1 MYGVAP
7 PLALFLLLAALIAP
21 AGDIVASAQRAD
33 GPSDHPAVVDV
44 TWREVE
50 PILRRLEHTAPLS
63 LREIPAAQRPTQ
75 WPGWMADRKRVL
87 SDRVRQGD
95 VDSVVHLLLFGTSF
109 TNVPRLTVARIADL
123 SDRWANGDASAQA
136 ILTRE
141 YRQRASDLVS
151 AAARPEPSVRM
162 QDVREILARE
172 GFPLRMPN
180 QRDRARDFLLQNVV
194 RVRQEAAALAADLER
209 LRSRDAAEA
218 LAERSRIFRDRG
230 LASDSSVLTQYA
242 VERALCALADRGVA
256 ARDSVRRVA
265 VVGPGLDFSDKQE
278 GVDLY
283 DPQTLQPFTLIDSL
297 AECGLGEP
305 GSVTVT
311 TIDLSARVNRHL
323 RSAVA
328 RAAAGQNY
336 RIVLPWNT
344 NAAANPEAL
353 AYWER
358 AGGHVGAS
366 ASAGAPRGKPGV
378 RVRAVDVAAA
388 VARRVQP
395 ITANI
400 VYDRVR
406 PVGQE
411 LFDMVV
417 ATNLLV
423 YYDTFEQSLAAAS
436 IGAMLREGGVFLTN
450 DAVLESPEIPLRSR
464 GQLPV
469 SFSEAGGDGERLVW
483 YVKSARPEGP

>member
-1 MYGVAP
+1 MYRVAP
-7 PLALFLLLAALIAP
+7 LAVFLLLSALLAR
-21 AGDIVASAQRAD
+21 AGDIVASAQ
-33 GPSDHPAVVDV
+33 PSDRPPGHPALVTV

-50 PILRRLEHTAPLS
+50 PILRRLEHTAPPS
-63 LREIPAAQRPTQ
+63 LRHIPVAQRPAR
-75 WPGWMADRKRVL
+75 WPGWTAERKRLVA
-87 SDRVRQGD
+87 DRVRQGD

-109 TNVPRLTVARIADL
+109 TNVPRLTAARIADL
-123 SDRWANGDASAQA
+123 SNRWAAGDASAQA
-136 ILTRE
+136 TLTRE

-151 AAARPEPSVRM
+151 AAAAPGASVRM
-162 QDVREILARE
+162 QEVAGILARE
-172 GFPLRMPN
+172 GFPLNMPE

-194 RVRQEAAALAADLER
+194 RVRQEATALATDLER
-209 LRSRDAAEA
+209 LRSRDAGEA
-218 LAERSRIFRDRG
+218 LAERSRIFRERG

-256 ARDSVRRVA
+256 TRQSVRRVA

-305 GSVTVT
+305 GSVTLT

-323 RSAVA
+323 QNAVA
-328 RAAAGQNY
+328 RAAAGQSY

-344 NAAANPEAL
+344 NAAALPEAL

-358 AGGHVGAS
+358 AGRHVGTAT
-366 ASAGAPRGKPGV
+366 AAGAPKDQPGV
-378 RVRAVDVAAA
+378 RVRAVDVSAA

-395 ITANI
+395 ITANV
-400 VYDRVR
+400 VYDRLR
-406 PVGQE
+406 PARQE
-411 LFDMVV
+411 LFDLVV
-417 ATNLLV
+417 ATNVLV

-436 IGAMLREGGVFLTN
+436 IAAMLREGGVFLTN
-450 DAVLESPEIPLRSR
+450 DAVLELPEIPLRSG

-469 SFSEAGGDGERLVW
+469 PFSERPGDGERMVW
-483 YVKSARPEGP
+483 YVKTAPSGGP